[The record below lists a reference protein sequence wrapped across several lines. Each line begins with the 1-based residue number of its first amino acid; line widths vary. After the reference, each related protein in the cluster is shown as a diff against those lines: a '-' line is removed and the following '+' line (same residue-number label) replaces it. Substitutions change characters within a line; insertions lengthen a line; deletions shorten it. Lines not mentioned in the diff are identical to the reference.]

1 MRKIVMVAAAGIAMA
16 AASVFSNGST
26 SIAPSSDVRVT
37 AQQTPAPPQQAPA
50 PVQSKA
56 IRETRADGRVRYW
69 RGVPAAIKNRA
80 GGERAHRRWRKTK
93 AAGRQAA

>member
-1 MRKIVMVAAAGIAMA
+1 MKKAILALAAGAAMLTGSA
-16 AASVFSNGST
+16 VMNGPT
-26 SIAPSSDVRVT
+26 GTAQSSDVVVRS
-37 AQQTPAPPQQAPA
+37 APASQTPQQAPA
-50 PVQSKA
+50 PVENKA

-93 AAGRQAA
+93 AAGRMAA